1 MDKNVYFHS
10 YDDFW
15 IDILDG
21 VLGVNI
27 NTRKNILHYGNEYF
41 NHIIQ
46 QDWEL
51 DQLKEL
57 ILTMQKLLREF
68 VTDPET
74 GDNRF
79 ITQPVFF
86 NRNITCNVKGKKR
99 RFLNPTTYGWPRRF
113 QLSVKNVYNLHK
125 FITFDEFKVIFNQQ
139 FRDDPAESSFLKLKA
154 DISSNFGP
162 INKNKR
168 YPPSTK

>member
-1 MDKNVYFHS
+1 MT
-10 YDDFW
+10 
-15 IDILDG
+15 IDSLP
-21 VLGVNI
+21 N
-27 NTRKNILHYGNEYF
+27 
-41 NHIIQ
+41 Q
-46 QDWEL
+46 
-51 DQLKEL
+51 
-57 ILTMQKLLREF
+57 
-68 VTDPET
+68 
-74 GDNRF
+74 
-79 ITQPVFF
+79 FF

-99 RFLNPTTYGWPRRF
+99 RFLNSTTYGWPRRF

-168 YPPSTK
+168 YPPQYQIKTYPNGFFRPLLNCLKKQGGGQKITGLSLDNIKSNTSKQHGTKHLMMSQLQM